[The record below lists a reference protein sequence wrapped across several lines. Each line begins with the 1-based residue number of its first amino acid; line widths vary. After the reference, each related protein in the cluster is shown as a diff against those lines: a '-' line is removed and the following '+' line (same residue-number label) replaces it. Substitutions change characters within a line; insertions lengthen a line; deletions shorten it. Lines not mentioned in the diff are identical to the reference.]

1 MARVF
6 VSYAKSERDLTRAVV
21 ALLEA
26 AGHTVWWDTE
36 LVSGETYRDALDRE
50 LDAADAVVVIWTP
63 SSVRSSWVIA
73 EADHGLRLDKLVPLR
88 TDGLETWQIPK
99 PFGTFHTELASDRD
113 ALIVAVNRCLKSRPE
128 HSSSNPS
135 AAQPR
140 RDAIVAGASAE
151 TQVSTFLTLLM
162 MLLAGSA
169 VLISFWVR
177 SGALDKVT
185 LLAGA
190 SALGIVMLS
199 IVATQRGLRTRN
211 SVYAGLKV
219 FNWSTFAL
227 YGWGAASLVAAYW
240 PNLQNYRFTLAVCT
254 ATMAIAV
261 IIMLA
266 QSRGAPWVL
275 TTAQTLAAVQIIWL
289 GLHVARQIRSAIDVS
304 GWLTDHPEANLHVL
318 YLATGLAGIAISII
332 FLIASY
338 VAMSSTVRRTGT

>member
-50 LDAADAVVVIWTP
+50 LDAADAVVAIWTP

-128 HSSSNPS
+128 HSSSKPS

-151 TQVSTFLTLLM
+151 TQVSTLLTLM
-162 MLLAGSA
+162 MILLTGSA

-240 PNLQNYRFTLAVCT
+240 PNLQNYRFTPAGT
-254 ATMAIAV
+254 ATMAIVV

-332 FLIASY
+332 FLIACY

>member
-73 EADHGLRLDKLVPLR
+73 EADHGLRLGKLVPLR
-88 TDGLETWQIPK
+88 TDGLEAWQIPK

-128 HSSSNPS
+128 HSSSKPS

-151 TQVSTFLTLLM
+151 TQVSTFLTLM
-162 MLLAGSA
+162 MILLTGSA

-199 IVATQRGLRTRN
+199 TVATQRGLRTRN

-261 IIMLA
+261 IIMVA
-266 QSRGAPWVL
+266 QSRGALWVL
-275 TTAQTLAAVQIIWL
+275 TTAQTLAAV
-289 GLHVARQIRSAIDVS
+289 
-304 GWLTDHPEANLHVL
+304 
-318 YLATGLAGIAISII
+318 
-332 FLIASY
+332 
-338 VAMSSTVRRTGT
+338 